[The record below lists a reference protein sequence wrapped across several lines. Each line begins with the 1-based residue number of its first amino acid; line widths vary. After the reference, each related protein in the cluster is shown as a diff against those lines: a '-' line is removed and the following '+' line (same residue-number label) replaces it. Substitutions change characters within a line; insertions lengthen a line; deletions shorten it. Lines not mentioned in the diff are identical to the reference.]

1 MYGILMLKKQ
11 FFFLKNLTLI
21 FLVTAMTSTCQ
32 TPQYDLSKKHHT
44 PAGFVN
50 NYPHEEHGFGD
61 FFKWKWDSFD
71 LEVKTKTLPLAKN
84 DPEFLQKNK
93 SQPTLTWIGHASF
106 LLQFAGLNILTDPQF
121 SERASPVSFAGPKR
135 YTPPGL
141 SLEQLPPIDLVVISH
156 NHYDHLDLD
165 TVKKL
170 HRQQK
175 NNPPRFF
182 VPLGLKTWF
191 AEQGIDNVVEM
202 DWWDQNQYR
211 GWTIHSV
218 PVQHFSAR
226 TPWDK
231 NKTLWTGW
239 VLEHPDFKFFFAG
252 DTGYSKDF
260 SDIQERL
267 GPMDLSAIPVGA
279 YEPRWFMKPVHL
291 NPEEAVKV
299 HQDLQSRY
307 SVGMHWGTFLLTDE
321 PIEEPPQRLKQVLA
335 QAGISQK
342 QFFLMQHGQTLSLD
356 FIKSPD

>member
-1 MYGILMLKKQ
+1 MI
-11 FFFLKNLTLI
+11 
-21 FLVTAMTSTCQ
+21 AMTAACQ
-32 TPQYDLSKKHHT
+32 TPQYDLSKKHQT
-44 PAGFVN
+44 PDGFVN
-50 NYPHEEHGFGD
+50 NYPHEKHGFGE
-61 FFKWKWDSFD
+61 FLKWKWNSFD
-71 LEVKTKTLPLAKN
+71 LEVKTKALPLAKN
-84 DPEFLQKNK
+84 DPQFLRKNK

-106 LLQFAGLNILTDPQF
+106 LLQFAGLNILTDPQL
-121 SERASPVSFAGPKR
+121 SERASPISFAGPKR

-141 SLEQLPPIDLVVISH
+141 SLEQLPPIDVVIISH
-156 NHYDHLDLD
+156 NHYDHLDSE

-170 HRQQK
+170 HERQK

-182 VPLGLKTWF
+182 VPLGLKAWL
-191 AEQGIDNVVEM
+191 ARQGIDPVVEM
-202 DWWDQNQYR
+202 HWWEQHQYR

-226 TPWDK
+226 TPWDR

-260 SDIQERL
+260 IDIRERL
-267 GPMDLSAIPVGA
+267 GRMDLSAIPIGA
-279 YEPRWFMKPVHL
+279 YKPRWFMKSMHL
-291 NPEEAVKV
+291 NPEDAVKV

-321 PIEEPPQRLKQVLA
+321 PIEEPPQRLKKVLD
-335 QAGISQK
+335 QEGISQK

-356 FIKSPD
+356 FIKSTD